1 MSIDE
6 TPQSSPSTKL
16 PRRDV
21 IRMGL
26 AAGGT
31 LAATPLLARIG
42 GTSGGTGRVTAQA
55 ASGSIDGDAPGKPPR
70 VPHFQRP
77 LRIPPVL
84 SPTRTE
90 GGVDYYTITQQVGS
104 ADILPSPFPRT
115 QIFGYNGIYPG
126 PTIKQ
131 TRGGNRTEVLQ
142 INNLPRGNPFSVHL
156 HGSPSQPFY
165 DGHPED
171 LTPVGG
177 RKAYKYPNDEE
188 ARTLW
193 YHDHALHQT
202 ADHVYRGLA
211 GFFIQEP
218 AAEEVA
224 EFNLNQL
231 PSGKYD
237 IPLMV
242 GDAQYTEQGRTS
254 FDHDEDSLW
263 GNVIMVNG
271 VAWPY
276 LTVDRAKYRFRIL
289 VGSISRGYNFRL
301 SNGMTMHVIAT
312 DSGLVRSPIP
322 VQSFRQGMAERYE
335 VVIDFSRLA
344 PGTKVTLLNTN
355 RDDELRDVMQFVVG
369 NGTGPANALPQFLNE
384 ANEVRFP
391 ATQSVV
397 GTRQFRFERSGG
409 LWVINGVPWE
419 ERKVATPRVNTTE
432 RWVFQNNSGGWF
444 HPIHVHLVDFVITK
458 RNGRAPLPYENGL
471 KDTVYVGANETVE
484 VLMTFRPAVQVDSSK
499 PVLGEY
505 VMHCHNTVHEDFD
518 MMTEFD
524 VRSGAASASAAGR
537 HGAGSTMMA
546 HWDLRG

>member
-1 MSIDE
+1 V
-6 TPQSSPSTKL
+6 QC
-16 PRRDV
+16 
-21 IRMGL
+21 
-26 AAGGT
+26 
-31 LAATPLLARIG
+31 
-42 GTSGGTGRVTAQA
+42 
-55 ASGSIDGDAPGKPPR
+55 
-70 VPHFQRP
+70 
-77 LRIPPVL
+77 
-84 SPTRTE
+84 
-90 GGVDYYTITQQVGS
+90 
-104 ADILPSPFPRT
+104 
-115 QIFGYNGIYPG
+115 
-126 PTIKQ
+126 
-131 TRGGNRTEVLQ
+131 
-142 INNLPRGNPFSVHL
+142 
-156 HGSPSQPFY
+156 
-165 DGHPED
+165 
-171 LTPVGG
+171 
-177 RKAYKYPNDEE
+177 
-188 ARTLW
+188 
-193 YHDHALHQT
+193 
-202 ADHVYRGLA
+202 
-211 GFFIQEP
+211 
-218 AAEEVA
+218 
-224 EFNLNQL
+224 
-231 PSGKYD
+231 
-237 IPLMV
+237 
-242 GDAQYTEQGRTS
+242 
-254 FDHDEDSLW
+254 
-263 GNVIMVNG
+263 
-271 VAWPY
+271 
-276 LTVDRAKYRFRIL
+276 FR
-289 VGSISRGYNFRL
+289 
-301 SNGMTMHVIAT
+301 H
-312 DSGLVRSPIP
+312 
-322 VQSFRQGMAERYE
+322 GMAERYE